1 MKTPFLCLLLLF
13 PVLGIAQDHYSITG
27 KVEQLE
33 DGSKLFLVYNSDGV
47 SYVDST
53 ETKAG
58 HFAFKGRLS
67 YPIYSALYLNK
78 NPYVTKLQ
86 PREKLDYFRFYL
98 EAADIVMNA
107 KDSLKNIVLSGSKLN
122 LENEEFQRM
131 KKGLDG
137 KFDALNKEFSKLP
150 VEQQKDSVL
159 FAHFVDREKL
169 LMDENY
175 STHLAFAKKH
185 PNSYLSVIS
194 LSFVASQE
202 KFAEAVESAFERLS
216 PGLKESPLGRIIPLQ
231 LASLAKTKIGE
242 IAPDLALKSPG
253 GKTIKISDFLGK
265 YLLIDFW
272 ASWCGPCR
280 AENPNLVEAYKKY
293 HDNGFEILG
302 ISLDDAARKEAW
314 IKAIKE
320 DKLPWSQV
328 SDLGGWDSIA
338 AKLYGINSI
347 PASFLLGPDG
357 KIIARNLRGEDLQ
370 NKLKTIFTLQAIK

>member
-1 MKTPFLCLLLLF
+1 MKTPILCLLLLF
-13 PVLGIAQDHYSITG
+13 PILGIAQDQYSITG
-27 KVEQLE
+27 KVEQLK

-58 HFAFKGRLS
+58 HFAFKGTLS
-67 YPIYSALYLNK
+67 YPVYSALYLNK
-78 NPYVTKLQ
+78 NPYATKLQ

-98 EAADIVMNA
+98 EAAEIAVNA

-131 KKGLDG
+131 KKGVDE

-150 VEQQKDSVL
+150 IEQQKDSVL
-159 FAHFVDREKL
+159 FAQFVTREKL

-175 STHLAFAKKH
+175 SLHLRFAQEH
-185 PNSYLSVIS
+185 PDSYLSVIG

-202 KFAEAVESAFERLS
+202 KFATAVESAFDGLSQRLKDS
-216 PGLKESPLGRIIPLQ
+216 PQGRIIPLQ
-231 LASLAKTKIGE
+231 LASLSKTKIGE
-242 IAPDLALKSPG
+242 LAPDLTLKSPD
-253 GKTIKISDFLGK
+253 GKTIKISDFFGK

-280 AENPNLVEAYKKY
+280 TENPNLVEAYKKFQ
-293 HDNGFEILG
+293 DAGLEILG

-314 IKAIKE
+314 IKAITE
-320 DKLPWSQV
+320 DKLLWPQV
-328 SDLGGWDSIA
+328 SDLGGWDSVA

-347 PASFLLGPDG
+347 PANFLLGPDG

-370 NKLKTIFTLQAIK
+370 NKLKTIFTAQATQ

>member
-1 MKTPFLCLLLLF
+1 MKTPILCLLLLF
-13 PVLGIAQDHYSITG
+13 PILGIAQDQYSITG
-27 KVEQLE
+27 KVEQLK

-67 YPIYSALYLNK
+67 YPVYSALYLNK
-78 NPYVTKLQ
+78 NPYATKLQ

-98 EAADIVMNA
+98 EAAEIAVNA

-131 KKGLDG
+131 KKGVDE

-150 VEQQKDSVL
+150 IEQQKDSVL
-159 FAHFVDREKL
+159 FAQFVTREKL

-175 STHLAFAKKH
+175 SLHLRFAQEH
-185 PNSYLSVIS
+185 PDSYLSVIG

-202 KFAEAVESAFERLS
+202 KFATAVESAFDGLSQRLKDS
-216 PGLKESPLGRIIPLQ
+216 PQGRIIPLQ
-231 LASLAKTKIGE
+231 LASLSKTKIGE
-242 IAPDLALKSPG
+242 LAPDLTLKSPD
-253 GKTIKISDFLGK
+253 GKTIKISDFFGK

-280 AENPNLVEAYKKY
+280 TENPNLVEAYKKFQ
-293 HDNGFEILG
+293 DAGLEILG

-314 IKAIKE
+314 IKAITE
-320 DKLPWSQV
+320 DRLLWPQV
-328 SDLGGWDSIA
+328 SDLGGWDSVA

-347 PASFLLGPDG
+347 PANFLLGPDG

-370 NKLKTIFTLQAIK
+370 NKLKTIFTAQATQ

>member
-1 MKTPFLCLLLLF
+1 M
-13 PVLGIAQDHYSITG
+13 
-27 KVEQLE
+27 
-33 DGSKLFLVYNSDGV
+33 
-47 SYVDST
+47 DST

-58 HFAFKGRLS
+58 HFTFKGKLS
-67 YPIYSALYLNK
+67 YPVYSALYLYK

-86 PREKLDYFRFYL
+86 PGEKLDYFRFYL
-98 EAADIVMNA
+98 EAAEINMSA

-122 LENEEFQRM
+122 LENEEFKRM
-131 KKGLDG
+131 KKGIDG

-150 VEQQKDSVL
+150 AEQQKDSVL
-159 FAHFVDREKL
+159 FAHFLAREKL

-175 STHLAFAKKH
+175 STHLTFAKEH

-194 LSFVASQE
+194 LSFIASQE
-202 KFAEAVESAFERLS
+202 KFAAAVKSAFDGLS
-216 PGLKESPLGRIIPLQ
+216 PRLKESPQGRIIPLQ
-231 LASLAKTKIGE
+231 LASLSKTKIGE
-242 IAPDLALKSPG
+242 RAPDLALKSPD

-280 AENPNLVEAYKKY
+280 VGNPNLVEVYKKY
-293 HDNGFEILG
+293 QGNGFEILG
-302 ISLDDAARKEAW
+302 ISLDDPARKEAW

-320 DKLPWSQV
+320 DKLLWPQV

-347 PASFLLGPDG
+347 PANFLLGPGG

-370 NKLKTIFTLQAIK
+370 NKLKMIFTARAIQ